1 MKFELCGLP
10 VDQIDTDGT
19 VARILARCG
28 EAGGAPLVVS
38 SCNVDMVVKASRDPS
53 FAEALASA
61 DILTADGMPVVW
73 LGRARGGRFPERV
86 AGSELV
92 PRVSKACARHGYSVF
107 FFGGRPGIPEA
118 AAARLLAEAPELRI
132 AGTLSPPMGFD
143 SDPGLLEQTVAEVRR
158 AAPDVLFVAMGAPRQ
173 ERFIAAHAAALG
185 AKAIL
190 GIGGSLDMLAGRV
203 RRAPG
208 WVQRSGLE
216 WLWRL
221 VQEPRRL
228 FRRYLVDDVAF
239 LPIAW
244 RELRAPR
251 K

>member
-10 VDQIDTDGT
+10 VDQIDTDET
-19 VARILARCG
+19 VARILARC
-28 EAGGAPLVVS
+28 AAAAGAPLVVS

-92 PRVSKACARHGYSVF
+92 PRVSKACAREGYSVF
-107 FFGGRPGIPEA
+107 LFGGMPGVPEA
-118 AAARLLAEAPELRI
+118 AAARLLADAPGLRI
-132 AGTLSPPMGFD
+132 AGTMSPPMGFD
-143 SDPGLLEQTVAEVRR
+143 SDPELLERTVAEVRR
-158 AAPDVLFVAMGAPRQ
+158 ASPDVLFVAMGAPRQ
-173 ERFIAAHAAALG
+173 ERFVAAHAGALG

-221 VQEPRRL
+221 AQEPRRL